1 MCCRSEHK
9 IFRYKIN
16 NKNQFHRSPAQA
28 GCMRQVLRA
37 GALGRPRGIGW
48 RGVGRGDW
56 DGEYMYIHGWFMSM
70 YGKNHY
76 NKKKKIS
83 FNTKHQQQS
92 LKTSATKFE
101 DIISTP
107 FIISTKRRSRIKI
120 IIWGIFRRKL

>member
-1 MCCRSEHK
+1 MHETSAPGWCTGKTQRDRVE
-9 IFRYKIN
+9 REV
-16 NKNQFHRSPAQA
+16 
-28 GCMRQVLRA
+28 G
-37 GALGRPRGIGW
+37 GGIGM
-48 RGVGRGDW
+48 GNTCK
-56 DGEYMYIHGWFMSM
+56 SM
-70 YGKNHY
+70 ADSRQRMAKTTTI
-76 NKKKKIS
+76 KKKIS